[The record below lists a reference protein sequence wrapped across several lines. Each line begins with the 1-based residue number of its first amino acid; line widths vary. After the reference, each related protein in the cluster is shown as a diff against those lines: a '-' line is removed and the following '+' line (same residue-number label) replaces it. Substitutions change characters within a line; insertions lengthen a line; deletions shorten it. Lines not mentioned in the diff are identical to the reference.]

1 MYADIL
7 ESGTK
12 LLTLKDGA
20 NLPPGCDASLASVLA
35 QRCLQ
40 EEDRNA
46 TGKEEDEVGDEK
58 GTCGWEKGFPL
69 PGTSLLIVHIHLLP
83 LPPHTASQN
92 PQGCGTCKTVGDIS
106 PDIWNHST
114 DQGSP
119 SYLTSPFFH
128 SESFNLYLPRFAPHR
143 TSIITSIIH
152 NCGNSKEL
160 IE

>member
-7 ESGTK
+7 ESGTR

-58 GTCGWEKGFPL
+58 GTCGSETGFPL
-69 PGTSLLIVHIHLLP
+69 PSTSLLVIHIHLLP
-83 LPPHTASQN
+83 LPPRTA
-92 PQGCGTCKTVGDIS
+92 I
-106 PDIWNHST
+106 
-114 DQGSP
+114 
-119 SYLTSPFFH
+119 
-128 SESFNLYLPRFAPHR
+128 
-143 TSIITSIIH
+143 
-152 NCGNSKEL
+152 
-160 IE
+160 